1 MLNQNPQDKLNQQV
15 QQSDT
20 NQRQQDSRG
29 TIDRNQQSKPIDSTP
44 GNPQRPDPKL
54 NSLQDQPSAQLKDEA
69 GNTRQVPEAGNEP
82 GGFIAMLKKKL
93 METMMDKM
101 TNTESQPRA
110 NGDLKAESTPGQ
122 ESPKPNT
129 GKPTPEPPRPE
140 VKRPTPQ
147 QPTPQT
153 PKIQTPR
160 VTAPKFGKL
169 PRIL

>member
-54 NSLQDQPSAQLKDEA
+54 NSLQDQPSANIQDEA
-69 GNTRQVPEAGNEP
+69 GKTRQVPEADAEP
-82 GGFIAMLKKKL
+82 GGFKAMLKRKL

-101 TNTESQPRA
+101 TNTESAPRA
-110 NGDLKAESTPGQ
+110 NGDLKAESTPGK

-129 GKPTPEPPRPE
+129 GQPTPEPPRPQAN
-140 VKRPTPQ
+140 RPTPQ
-147 QPTPQT
+147 QPKPQ
-153 PKIQTPR
+153 PPRIQTPR
-160 VTAPKFGKL
+160 VQAPKLGKL